1 MSEKKV
7 SNDVSF
13 DKQAFLEEEKERAM
27 EKVASINMTNMQP
40 RYNSPYVTLSDM
52 RIPTQMKEL
61 FGMCKY
67 FYMFDPIIAGG
78 VNALATFPVTEVIVE
93 ESNEARLQMANEEDK
108 KPESK
113 KTQLYNQEPTQESDQ
128 LKAYKR
134 VIFNNLQIHKL
145 LVGIGI
151 DYWLYGNCFIFGE
164 FYTNPLTGE
173 REWKSMIRLDP
184 NRVVIDV
191 NDATQ
196 EVTYKL
202 TVSDKVKRIVK
213 RKSPKSEYD
222 KIPEVI
228 KEAVDKHEA
237 LVLNPNNIFH
247 FARPTDSAGNSIW
260 GIPVIANVMKLLL
273 YRNVLRQA
281 QEAIAREHIVPFRI
295 FYFENTQNYNATG
308 SGYQN
313 VVENFKKELKKSV
326 VDPNYKV
333 ISPIPV
339 GVLNLGGQ
347 GKALMLTAE
356 IEQVQAEILAGM
368 NVPREFIFGGMSW
381 SGSSIS
387 LKILENQFIT
397 YRLLIQDF
405 LQNFLVKGMARERGE
420 WSSDADDDK
429 IPNVSMSEIKMQ
441 DDVQQKQL
449 IISLNQTGKVP
460 DETVWRVMG
469 FDPDSMRESLKEEAK
484 RRIKLDEELEI
495 LKIESQSKIQ
505 LAQLKAQME
514 IQKAQAALE
523 AEFTNSAE
531 NRKLQEAQMQQ
542 EQAQIQHQVNM
553 QGQAEQQQ
561 MAYQQ
566 QMEQQINAQQ
576 EQQQEQEL
584 KDKKED
590 KSKAKTKEQ
599 DKSQGSEADKILEK
613 IPPQDRNQ
621 IMAIVQELAKM
632 PPNQQ
637 LVQVHELQKQ
647 VPPDYINVIITLLRQ
662 APKTQSNTQ
671 NIGNQ
676 GLSALEAQ
684 KIALQIIKMTPE
696 QQYQTMEQFVGN
708 DKILIQ
714 QQLDALKEEQ
724 PAGSQNQKTTTDMRP
739 MPEQRPPRRK

>member
-1 MSEKKV
+1 MDKKED
-7 SNDVSF
+7 NNLF
-13 DKQAFLEEEKERAM
+13 DKQAFLESEKEKAM
-27 EKVASINMTNMQP
+27 EKVASVSMPNMQP

-61 FGMCKY
+61 FNMCKY

-78 VNALATFPVTEVIVE
+78 INALATFPVTEVIVE

-108 KPESK
+108 KPDNK

-128 LKAYKR
+128 LKSYKR

-145 LVGIGI
+145 LVGVGI

-173 REWKSMIRLDP
+173 REWKHMTRIDP
-184 NRVVIDV
+184 NRVIIDV

-196 EVTYKL
+196 EITYKL
-202 TVSDKVKRIVK
+202 KVSDKVKRIVK

-222 KIPEVI
+222 KIPEEM
-228 KEAVDKHEA
+228 KKAVANHEA

-295 FYFENTQNYNATG
+295 FYFENTQAYNATG

-313 VVENFKKELKKSV
+313 VVESFKKELKHSV

-333 ISPIPV
+333 ISPVPV

-420 WSSDADDDK
+420 WASDADDDK

-484 RRIKLDEELEI
+484 RRVKLEEELEI

-505 LAQLKAQME
+505 IAQLKAQME
-514 IQKAQAALE
+514 IQKIQAELE

-531 NRKLQEAQMQQ
+531 NRKLQQAQMQQ
-542 EQAQIQHQVNM
+542 EQAQMQHQVDM

-566 QMEQQINAQQ
+566 QMAQQ
-576 EQQQEQEL
+576 EQPGEQQQSG
-584 KDKKED
+584 KQQPDKKKENNN
-590 KSKAKTKEQ
+590 TKKPNNNQ
-599 DKSQGSEADKILEK
+599 QGEVDKILEK
-613 IPPQDRNQ
+613 IPPQDRDQ
-621 IMAIVQELAKM
+621 LMAIVNELSKM

-637 LVQVHELQKQ
+637 LIQVHELQKQ
-647 VPPDYINVIITLLRQ
+647 VPPDYMNVIITLLRK
-662 APKTQSNTQ
+662 APKQQSQ
-671 NIGNQ
+671 NIANQ
-676 GLSALEAQ
+676 GISALEAQ
-684 KIALQIIKMTPE
+684 KIALQLVKMTPE
-696 QQYQTMEQFVGN
+696 QQYQALEQFVGN
-708 DKILIQ
+708 DKILVQ
-714 QQLDALKEEQ
+714 QQLDALKEQQ
-724 PAGSQNQKTTTDMRP
+724 PAGNQKTTTDMRP